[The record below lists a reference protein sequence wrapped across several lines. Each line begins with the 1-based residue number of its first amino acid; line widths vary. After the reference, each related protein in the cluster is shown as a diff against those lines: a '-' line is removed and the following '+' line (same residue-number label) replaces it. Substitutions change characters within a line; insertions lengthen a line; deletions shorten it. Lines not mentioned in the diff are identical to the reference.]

1 MEETGSPADETCI
14 FLGISPENPHPQ
26 PCQPRNFLLCY
37 THRTH
42 TPPRSPATRT
52 TCSVCGGL
60 ANFEVSR
67 KMIPSP
73 GPLPSSRDEQE
84 RIDPPSVLGKR
95 SRTQAL
101 VWPRD
106 SAVQG
111 PPWKPKRRRDKYCG
125 AAFVV
130 LLRKGRKMA
139 NDRGLISPSDFAQLQ
154 KYMEYSTRKV
164 SDVLKLFEEGE
175 MSEYLQ
181 GDAIGYEG
189 FQQFLKI
196 YLEADNVPDH
206 LSLALF
212 QSFKTGHCLEDT
224 VIHDVVCLSDVSC
237 YFSLLEGGRP
247 EDKLEFTFKLYD
259 TDRNGILDSSE
270 VDRIIIQMMRVAEY
284 LDWDVSELRPI
295 LQEMMKEIDYD
306 GSGSVSLAEWLRAGA
321 TTVPLLVLLGLEM
334 TLKDNGQHM
343 WRPKRFPRPV
353 YCNLCESSI
362 GLGKQGLSCN
372 LCKYVVHD
380 QCAMKALPCEVST
393 YAKSRKDIGIQ
404 SHVWVRGG
412 CVSGRCDRCQKKIR
426 IYHSLVG
433 LHCVW
438 CHLEIHDDCLQA
450 MGHECDCGL
459 LRDHILPPSSIY
471 PSVLASGQERKI
483 SKTSQKT
490 LDDLNLSTFEALR
503 IDPVS
508 NTHPLLVFVNPKS
521 GGKQGERVLWK
532 FQYLLNPRQVFNLL
546 KDGPEPGLR
555 FFRDVP
561 GCRILVCGGD
571 GTVGWILETIDKAN
585 LPVVPPVAVL
595 PLGTGNDLAR
605 CLRWGGGYEGQNL
618 GKILKDLEMSKVV
631 HMDRWSVEVI
641 PQQTEEKSDP
651 VPFQIIN
658 NYFSIGVDASIAH
671 RFHIMREK
679 YPEKFNSRMK
689 NKLWYFEFAT
699 SESIFST
706 CKKLEESLTVEI
718 CGKPLDLS
726 NLSLEGIAVLNIP
739 SMHGGSNLWG
749 DTKKPH
755 GDIHG
760 INQALGPA
768 AKVITDPDILKTCVP
783 DLTDKRLEVVGLEG
797 AIEMGQIY
805 TKLKNAGRRLAKC
818 SEITFHTTKTLPM
831 QIDGEPWMQ
840 SPCTEQLSSGTEATS
855 SLSMA

>member
-1 MEETGSPADETCI
+1 MGAWPARRVVNSAYPLKQRARRPRYYQII
-14 FLGISPENPHPQ
+14 FKTIFKKN
-26 PCQPRNFLLCY
+26 
-37 THRTH
+37 
-42 TPPRSPATRT
+42 
-52 TCSVCGGL
+52 
-60 ANFEVSR
+60 
-67 KMIPSP
+67 
-73 GPLPSSRDEQE
+73 
-84 RIDPPSVLGKR
+84 KR
-95 SRTQAL
+95 
-101 VWPRD
+101 
-106 SAVQG
+106 
-111 PPWKPKRRRDKYCG
+111 
-125 AAFVV
+125 
-130 LLRKGRKMA
+130 MA
-139 NDRGLISPSDFAQLQ
+139 KERGLMSPSDFAQLQ
-154 KYMEYSTRKV
+154 KYMEYSTKKV
-164 SDVLKLFEEGE
+164 SDVLKLFYEDSK
-175 MSEYLQ
+175 MATYLQ

-189 FQQFLKI
+189 FQQFLI
-196 YLEADNVPDH
+196 LYLDVPNVPNK

-212 QSFKTGHCLEDT
+212 QSFQTDHCLKET
-224 VIHDVVCLSDVSC
+224 VKKDVVCLSDVSC
-237 YFSLLEGGRP
+237 YFSLLERGQP

-270 VDRIIIQMMRVAEY
+270 VDKIIIQMMRMAEY

-306 GSGSVSLAEWLRAGA
+306 GSGSVSLAEWLRAGS

-343 WRPKRFPRPV
+343 WRPKRFSRPV
-353 YCNLCESSI
+353 YCNLCETSI
-362 GLGKQGLSCN
+362 GLGKQGLSCV
-372 LCKYVVHD
+372 LCKYFVHD

-393 YAKSRKDIGIQ
+393 YAKSRKDIGVQ

-412 CVSGRCDRCQKKIR
+412 CESGRCDRCQKKIR
-426 IYHSLVG
+426 IHHSLTG

-450 MGHECDCGL
+450 VGHECDCGP

-471 PSVLASGQERKI
+471 PSVLVSGQDRKI
-483 SKTSQKT
+483 SKTSQKSMEVFS
-490 LDDLNLSTFEALR
+490 LSTCEALR

-521 GGKQGERVLWK
+521 GGKQGVRVLWK
-532 FQYLLNPRQVFNLL
+532 FQYLLNPRQVFDLL
-546 KDGPEPGLR
+546 KDDPELGLR
-555 FFRDVP
+555 FFKDVADY
-561 GCRILVCGGD
+561 RVLVCGGD

-618 GKILKDLEMSKVV
+618 GKILKDLETSKVV

-651 VPFQIIN
+651 VPFHIIN

-699 SESIFST
+699 SESIFAT

-718 CGKPLDLS
+718 CGKSLDLS

-749 DTKKPH
+749 DTKRPQ
-755 GDIHG
+755 GDGHG
-760 INQALGPA
+760 INQAFGA
-768 AKVITDPDILKTCVP
+768 TAKVITDPDILKTCVP
-783 DLTDKRLEVVGLEG
+783 DLSDKRLEVVGLEG

-805 TKLKNAGRRLAKC
+805 TKLKSAGHRLAKC

-840 SPCTEQLSSGTEATS
+840 TPCTIKITHKNQMPMLMGPPPRSSNFFGF
-855 SLSMA
+855 LC

>member
-1 MEETGSPADETCI
+1 
-14 FLGISPENPHPQ
+14 
-26 PCQPRNFLLCY
+26 
-37 THRTH
+37 
-42 TPPRSPATRT
+42 
-52 TCSVCGGL
+52 
-60 ANFEVSR
+60 
-67 KMIPSP
+67 
-73 GPLPSSRDEQE
+73 
-84 RIDPPSVLGKR
+84 
-95 SRTQAL
+95 
-101 VWPRD
+101 
-106 SAVQG
+106 
-111 PPWKPKRRRDKYCG
+111 
-125 AAFVV
+125 
-130 LLRKGRKMA
+130 MA
-139 NDRGLISPSDFAQLQ
+139 KERGLISPSDFAQLQ
-154 KYMEYSTRKV
+154 KYMEYSTKKV
-164 SDVLKLFEEGE
+164 SDVLKLFEDGE
-175 MSEYLQ
+175 MAKYVQ

-196 YLEADNVPDH
+196 YLELDNVPRH

-212 QSFKTGHCLEDT
+212 QSFETGHCLNETNVAKDM
-224 VIHDVVCLSDVSC
+224 VCLNDVSC

-270 VDRIIIQMMRVAEY
+270 VDKIILQMMRVAEY

-306 GSGSVSLAEWLRAGA
+306 GSGSVSQAEWVRAGA

-334 TLKDNGQHM
+334 TLKDDGQHM
-343 WRPKRFPRPV
+343 WRPKRFPRPI

-372 LCKYVVHD
+372 LCKYTVHD

-393 YAKSRKDIGIQ
+393 YAKSRKDIGVQ

-412 CVSGRCDRCQKKIR
+412 CESGRCDRCQKKIR
-426 IYHSLVG
+426 IYHSLTG

-450 MGHECDCGL
+450 VGHECDCGL

-471 PSVLASGQERKI
+471 PSVLASGSDRKN

-490 LDDLNLSTFEALR
+490 MDDLNLSTSEALR
-503 IDPVS
+503 IDPVP

-521 GGKQGERVLWK
+521 GGKQGQR
-532 FQYLLNPRQVFNLL
+532 
-546 KDGPEPGLR
+546 LR
-555 FFRDVP
+555 LFKDVP
-561 GCRILVCGGD
+561 DSRILVCGGD

-585 LPVVPPVAVL
+585 LPVLPPVAVL

-618 GKILKDLEMSKVV
+618 AKILKDLEMSKVV

-706 CKKLEESLTVEI
+706 CKRLEESLTVEI

-749 DTKKPH
+749 DTRRPH
-755 GDIHG
+755 GDIYG
-760 INQALGPA
+760 INQALGA
-768 AKVITDPDILKTCVP
+768 TAKVITDPDILKTCVP
-783 DLTDKRLEVVGLEG
+783 DLSDKRLEVVGLEG

-840 SPCTEQLSSGTEATS
+840 TPCTIKITHKNQMPMLMGPPPRSTNFFGFLS
-855 SLSMA
+855 

>member
-1 MEETGSPADETCI
+1 
-14 FLGISPENPHPQ
+14 
-26 PCQPRNFLLCY
+26 
-37 THRTH
+37 
-42 TPPRSPATRT
+42 
-52 TCSVCGGL
+52 
-60 ANFEVSR
+60 
-67 KMIPSP
+67 
-73 GPLPSSRDEQE
+73 
-84 RIDPPSVLGKR
+84 
-95 SRTQAL
+95 
-101 VWPRD
+101 
-106 SAVQG
+106 
-111 PPWKPKRRRDKYCG
+111 
-125 AAFVV
+125 
-130 LLRKGRKMA
+130 MA
-139 NDRGLISPSDFAQLQ
+139 KEKGLISPNDFAQLQ
-154 KYMEYSTRKV
+154 KYMEYSTKKV
-164 SDVLKLFEEGE
+164 SDVLKLFEDGK
-175 MSEYLQ
+175 MAKYLQ

-189 FQQFLKI
+189 FQEFLKI
-196 YLEADNVPDH
+196 YLELDNVPSH
-206 LSLALF
+206 LSMALF
-212 QSFKTGHCLEDT
+212 QSFQSGHYLNET
-224 VIHDVVCLSDVSC
+224 VTKDVVCLSDVSC

-270 VDRIIIQMMRVAEY
+270 VERLILQMMRMAEY

-306 GSGSVSLAEWLRAGA
+306 GSGSVSLAEWVRAGS

-334 TLKDNGQHM
+334 TLKDDGQHM

-353 YCNLCESSI
+353 YCNVCESSI

-372 LCKYVVHD
+372 LCKYTVHD

-393 YAKSRKDIGIQ
+393 YAKSRKDIGVQ

-412 CVSGRCDRCQKKIR
+412 CESGRCDRCQKKIR
-426 IYHSLVG
+426 TFHSLTG

-438 CHLEIHDDCLQA
+438 CHLEIHDDCLKA
-450 MGHECDCGL
+450 VGHECDCGL

-471 PSVLASGQERKI
+471 PSVLASGQDRKN

-490 LDDLNLSTFEALR
+490 MDDISLSTSEALR
-503 IDPVS
+503 IDPVANS
-508 NTHPLLVFVNPKS
+508 HPLLVFVNPKS
-521 GGKQGERVLWK
+521 GGKQGQR
-532 FQYLLNPRQVFNLL
+532 
-546 KDGPEPGLR
+546 LR
-555 FFRDVP
+555 FFKDVP
-561 GCRILVCGGD
+561 DSRILVCGGD

-631 HMDRWSVEVI
+631 YMDRWSVEVI

-671 RFHIMREK
+671 RFHMMREK

-749 DTKKPH
+749 DTRKPH
-755 GDIHG
+755 GDSYG
-760 INQALGPA
+760 INQALGA
-768 AKVITDPDILKTCVP
+768 TAKVITDPDILKTCVP
-783 DLTDKRLEVVGLEG
+783 DLSDKRLEVVGLEG

-805 TKLKNAGRRLAKC
+805 TKLKSAGHRLAKC

-840 SPCTEQLSSGTEATS
+840 TPCTIKITHKNQMPMLMGPPPRSSNFFGF
-855 SLSMA
+855 LG

>member
-1 MEETGSPADETCI
+1 MGSWP
-14 FLGISPENPHPQ
+14 G
-26 PCQPRNFLLCY
+26 R
-37 THRTH
+37 R
-42 TPPRSPATRT
+42 
-52 TCSVCGGL
+52 
-60 ANFEVSR
+60 ANAAY
-67 KMIPSP
+67 
-73 GPLPSSRDEQE
+73 PL
-84 RIDPPSVLGKR
+84 KR
-95 SRTQAL
+95 SKQR
-101 VWPRD
+101 
-106 SAVQG
+106 
-111 PPWKPKRRRDKYCG
+111 KYYYE
-125 AAFVV
+125 AAF
-130 LLRKGRKMA
+130 LAILEKNRQMA
-139 NDRGLISPSDFAQLQ
+139 KERGLISPSDFAQLQ
-154 KYMEYSTRKV
+154 KYMEYSTKKV
-164 SDVLKLFEEGE
+164 SDVLKLFEDGE
-175 MSEYLQ
+175 MAKYVQ

-196 YLEADNVPDH
+196 YLEVDNVPRH

-212 QSFKTGHCLEDT
+212 QSFKTDHCLNEANVT
-224 VIHDVVCLSDVSC
+224 KDVVCLNDVSC

-270 VDRIIIQMMRVAEY
+270 VDKIILQMMRVAEY

-306 GSGSVSLAEWLRAGA
+306 GSGSVSQAEWVRAGA

-334 TLKDNGQHM
+334 TLKDDGQHM

-372 LCKYVVHD
+372 LCKYTVHD

-393 YAKSRKDIGIQ
+393 YAKSRKDIGVQ

-412 CVSGRCDRCQKKIR
+412 CESGRCDRCQKKIR
-426 IYHSLVG
+426 IYHSLTG

-450 MGHECDCGL
+450 VGHECDCGL

-471 PSVLASGQERKI
+471 PSVLASGPDRKN

-490 LDDLNLSTFEALR
+490 MDDLNLSTSEALR
-503 IDPVS
+503 
-508 NTHPLLVFVNPKS
+508 S
-521 GGKQGERVLWK
+521 GGKQGQRVLWK
-532 FQYLLNPRQVFNLL
+532 FQYILNPRQVFNLL
-546 KDGPEPGLR
+546 KDGPEIGLR
-555 FFRDVP
+555 LFKDVP
-561 GCRILVCGGD
+561 DGRILVCGGD

-585 LPVVPPVAVL
+585 LPVLPPVAVL

-618 GKILKDLEMSKVV
+618 AKILKDLEMSKVV

-755 GDIHG
+755 GDIYG
-760 INQALGPA
+760 INQALGA
-768 AKVITDPDILKTCVP
+768 TAKVITDPDILKTCVP
-783 DLTDKRLEVVGLEG
+783 DLSDKRLEVVGLEG

-840 SPCTEQLSSGTEATS
+840 TPCTIKITHKNQMPMLMGPPPRSTNFFGFLS
-855 SLSMA
+855 

>member
-1 MEETGSPADETCI
+1 MGSWPGRRANAVRVTQRAGTAGTAEDPRWERAQAGESLQRLTMAEESAETDK
-14 FLGISPENPHPQ
+14 GH
-26 PCQPRNFLLCY
+26 
-37 THRTH
+37 THRNIYRLRK
-42 TPPRSPATRT
+42 PGA
-52 TCSVCGGL
+52 GGK
-60 ANFEVSR
+60 AY
-67 KMIPSP
+67 
-73 GPLPSSRDEQE
+73 PL
-84 RIDPPSVLGKR
+84 KR
-95 SRTQAL
+95 SKQR
-101 VWPRD
+101 
-106 SAVQG
+106 
-111 PPWKPKRRRDKYCG
+111 KYYYE
-125 AAFVV
+125 AAF
-130 LLRKGRKMA
+130 LAILEKNRQMA
-139 NDRGLISPSDFAQLQ
+139 KERGLISPSDFAQLQ
-154 KYMEYSTRKV
+154 KYMEYSTKKV
-164 SDVLKLFEEGE
+164 SDVLKLFEDGE
-175 MSEYLQ
+175 MAKYVQ

-196 YLEADNVPDH
+196 YLELDNVPRH

-212 QSFKTGHCLEDT
+212 QSFETGHCLNET
-224 VIHDVVCLSDVSC
+224 NVAKDVVCLNDVSC

-270 VDRIIIQMMRVAEY
+270 VDKIILQMMRVAEY

-306 GSGSVSLAEWLRAGA
+306 GSGSVSQAEWVRAGA

-334 TLKDNGQHM
+334 TLKDDGQHM
-343 WRPKRFPRPV
+343 WRPKRFPRPI

-372 LCKYVVHD
+372 LCKYTVHD

-393 YAKSRKDIGIQ
+393 YAKSRKDIGVQ

-412 CVSGRCDRCQKKIR
+412 CESGRCDRCQKKIR
-426 IYHSLVG
+426 IYHSLTG

-450 MGHECDCGL
+450 VGHECDCGL

-471 PSVLASGQERKI
+471 PSVLASGSDRKN

-490 LDDLNLSTFEALR
+490 MDDLNLSTSEALR
-503 IDPVS
+503 
-508 NTHPLLVFVNPKS
+508 S
-521 GGKQGERVLWK
+521 GGKQGQR
-532 FQYLLNPRQVFNLL
+532 
-546 KDGPEPGLR
+546 LR
-555 FFRDVP
+555 LFKDVP
-561 GCRILVCGGD
+561 DSRILVCGGD

-585 LPVVPPVAVL
+585 LPVLPPVAVL

-618 GKILKDLEMSKVV
+618 AKILKDLEMSKVV

-706 CKKLEESLTVEI
+706 CKRLEESLTVEI

-749 DTKKPH
+749 DTRRPH
-755 GDIHG
+755 GDIYG
-760 INQALGPA
+760 INQALGA
-768 AKVITDPDILKTCVP
+768 TAKVITDPDILKTCVP
-783 DLTDKRLEVVGLEG
+783 DLSDKRLEVVGLEG

-840 SPCTEQLSSGTEATS
+840 TPCTIKITHKNQMPMLMGPPPRSTNFFGFLS
-855 SLSMA
+855 

>member
-1 MEETGSPADETCI
+1 MGLW
-14 FLGISPENPHPQ
+14 LG
-26 PCQPRNFLLCY
+26 R
-37 THRTH
+37 R
-42 TPPRSPATRT
+42 ATD
-52 TCSVCGGL
+52 
-60 ANFEVSR
+60 A
-67 KMIPSP
+67 I
-73 GPLPSSRDEQE
+73 LPW
-84 RIDPPSVLGKR
+84 KWR
-95 SRTQAL
+95 SRRQ
-101 VWPRD
+101 
-106 SAVQG
+106 
-111 PPWKPKRRRDKYCG
+111 KYYYQ
-125 AAFVV
+125 AAFVAI
-130 LLRKGRKMA
+130 LKEKRKMA
-139 NDRGLISPSDFAQLQ
+139 KERGLISPNDFAQLQ
-154 KYMEYSTRKV
+154 KYMEYSTKKV
-164 SDVLKLFEEGE
+164 SDVLKLFEDGE
-175 MSEYLQ
+175 MAEYVQ

-196 YLEADNVPDH
+196 YLEADNVPSH

-212 QSFKTGHCLEDT
+212 QSFQTDHCLEET
-224 VIHDVVCLSDVSC
+224 VKKDLVCLSDVSC

-270 VDRIIIQMMRVAEY
+270 VDKIIIQMMRVAEY

-372 LCKYVVHD
+372 LCKYIVHD
-380 QCAMKALPCEVST
+380 HCAMKALPCEVST
-393 YAKSRKDIGIQ
+393 YAKSRKDIGVQ

-412 CVSGRCDRCQKKIR
+412 CESGRCDRCQKKIR

-450 MGHECDCGL
+450 MGPECDCGL

-471 PSVLASGQERKI
+471 PSVLASGQERKS

-490 LDDLNLSTFEALR
+490 MDDLNLSTFEALR
-503 IDPVS
+503 VDPVS

-546 KDGPEPGLR
+546 KDGPEAGLR
-555 FFRDVP
+555 FFREVP
-561 GCRILVCGGD
+561 NFRVLVCGGD
-571 GTVGWILETIDKAN
+571 GTVGWILEMIDKAN

-679 YPEKFNSRMK
+679 YPEKFNS
-689 NKLWYFEFAT
+689 
-699 SESIFST
+699 
-706 CKKLEESLTVEI
+706 SLPRPAL
-718 CGKPLDLS
+718 C
-726 NLSLEGIAVLNIP
+726 NLSLPTGPCVGA
-739 SMHGGSNLWG
+739 
-749 DTKKPH
+749 DT
-755 GDIHG
+755 
-760 INQALGPA
+760 
-768 AKVITDPDILKTCVP
+768 
-783 DLTDKRLEVVGLEG
+783 E
-797 AIEMGQIY
+797 
-805 TKLKNAGRRLAKC
+805 
-818 SEITFHTTKTLPM
+818 
-831 QIDGEPWMQ
+831 
-840 SPCTEQLSSGTEATS
+840 
-855 SLSMA
+855 